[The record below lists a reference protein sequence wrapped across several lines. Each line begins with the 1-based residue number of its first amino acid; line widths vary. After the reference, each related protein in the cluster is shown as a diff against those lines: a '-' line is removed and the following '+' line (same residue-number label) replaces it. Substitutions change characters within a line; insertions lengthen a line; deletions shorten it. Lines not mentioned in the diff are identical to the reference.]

1 LLITHGK
8 MRKRALFTTHRRLS
22 LRWVSLQS
30 MKESRRASFQALPP
44 KLSSATQRSTAN
56 TA

>member
-8 MRKRALFTTHRRLS
+8 MRKRALLTTHRRLS